1 MPEAPHAE
9 PALAT
14 VSVRALCAFAAK
26 QGDLDLRFTPAP
38 SAQEGIAGH
47 RLVARR
53 RGPGWQAEFALEA
66 RHGTLRVRGRA
77 DGVDLAG
84 ARLDEVKTHRGPAAR
99 IPAHHRALHRAQ
111 ARVYGWMLA
120 AQHALPAVDVGV
132 VYLDIDAG
140 TETREAEQLDA
151 AALHAFF
158 ADLAGRYL
166 AWAEREAAHRA
177 ARDAWLATLAW
188 PFAEFRAGQ
197 RELAT
202 AVYNAARSG
211 RHLLAQAPTGIGK
224 TMATVFPMLKALP
237 TQGLDKLF
245 YLTAKT
251 PGRQLALDA
260 VARLGGDAPAPLR
273 VVALVARDKACE
285 HPDKACHGDSCPL
298 ARGFYDRLGAARTEA
313 VQRIAAPAD
322 AAAVRGVALAHGICP
337 YYLTQELVRWADVVV
352 ADYNYLFD
360 TSALLQGLTV
370 ENDWKTALLV
380 DEAHN
385 LAARAREMYS
395 ATLAIDAMRAA
406 KAEAPKPLQP
416 KIERVRRAAAAIA
429 KAQAAEGIAYRSAD
443 AVPGDL
449 SEALR
454 KLVAAAGA
462 LMVDDPTALRGA
474 ALQLHFDALL
484 FLALADALDRHSQFD
499 VTLPATAAPRGKV
512 DATLCLRN
520 VVPAPFLQ
528 PRFAQVHAAV
538 LFSAT
543 LAPPQ
548 HHRRMLGLPDDCAE
562 VDIASPFDAAQL
574 DVQLVPDVPTRFR
587 QRDASRTRLAG
598 LIAAQFRARPGNY
611 LAFFSSFDYLDQVAA
626 AVAAQAPE
634 LPLRLQQRRMG
645 EAERQA
651 FVDSFAEGGAQI
663 GFAVLGGAF
672 GEGIDLPG
680 SRLVGAFV
688 ATLGLP
694 QLNPVN
700 EAMKARLA
708 TLFGGDGWDHAY
720 LYPGLQKV
728 VQAAGRVIRTPADRG
743 VLLLIDDRF
752 ARPEV
757 RALLPAWWAPRL
769 RRAGG

>member
-1 MPEAPHAE
+1 VSSDDR
-9 PALAT
+9 PAVYT
-14 VSVRALCAFAAK
+14 VSVRELCAFAAR

-47 RLVARR
+47 RAVAARR
-53 RGPGWQAEFALEA
+53 GAGWRSEVALQARYGPLA
-66 RHGTLRVRGRA
+66 VRGRA
-77 DGVDLAG
+77 DGVDESRG
-84 ARLDEVKTHRGPAAR
+84 RVDEVKTHRGPVAR
-99 IPAHHRALHRAQ
+99 IPAHHCALHRAQ
-111 ARVYGWMLA
+111 ARVYAWMLC
-120 AQHALPAVDVGV
+120 AQAGLPDVDVGV
-132 VYLDIDAG
+132 VYLDIDSE
-140 TETREAEQLDA
+140 TQTREAETLDA
-151 AALHAFF
+151 AALRAHFELL
-158 ADLAGRYL
+158 ADRFV
-166 AWAEREAAHRA
+166 AWAEAQLLHRA

-260 VARLGGDAPAPLR
+260 LGRLAGDAPAPLR
-273 VVALVARDKACE
+273 VVALIARDKACE

-298 ARGFYDRLGAARTEA
+298 ARGFFDRLPAARAEA
-313 VQRIAAPAD
+313 VQRIAVPAD
-322 AAAVRGVALAHGICP
+322 AAALRGVALAHGVCP

-352 ADYNYLFD
+352 ADYNHLFD
-360 TSALLQGLTV
+360 TSALLHALTV
-370 ENDWKTALLV
+370 ENEWKTALLV

-385 LAARAREMYS
+385 LAPRARDMYT
-395 ATLAIDAMRAA
+395 ATLEIEAVRAA
-406 KAEAPKPLQP
+406 KAEAPEALHS
-416 KIERVRRAAAAIA
+416 KIERVRRTGASIA
-429 KAQAAEGIAYRSAD
+429 KAQAAEDLPFRSAD
-443 AVPGDL
+443 AVPEAL
-449 SEALR
+449 TEALR
-454 KLVAAAGA
+454 QLVAAAGT
-462 LMVDDPTALRGA
+462 LLVDDPTALRGA
-474 ALQLHFDALL
+474 ALQLHFDALR
-484 FLALADALDRHSQFD
+484 FLALAETLDAHSQFD
-499 VTLPATAAPRGKV
+499 VTVRAAPARGKT
-512 DATLCLRN
+512 DAALCVRN
-520 VVPAPFLQ
+520 AVPAPFVK
-528 PRFAQVHAAV
+528 PRLAQVHAAV

-543 LAPPQ
+543 LAPPH
-548 HHRRMLGLPDDCAE
+548 HHRAMLGLPDDTAE
-562 VDIASPFDAAQL
+562 VDIASPFDAMQL
-574 DVQLVPDVPTRFR
+574 DVRLVPDVPTRWSR
-587 QRDASRTRLAG
+587 REASRTRLAA
-598 LIAAQFRARPGNY
+598 LIAAQYRTRPGNY
-611 LAFFSSFDYLDQVAA
+611 LAFFSSFDYLQQVADEL
-626 AVAAQAPE
+626 AAQAPE
-634 LPLRLQQRRMG
+634 LPLRLQQRRM
-645 EAERQA
+645 AETDRQA

-708 TLFGGDGWDHAY
+708 TLFGGDGWDHTY

-728 VQAAGRVIRTPADRG
+728 VQAAGRVIRTPEDRG

-752 ARPEV
+752 TRPEV
-757 RALLPAWWAPRL
+757 RALLPSWWAPRVE
-769 RRAGG
+769 RAGL